1 MDCALRVVSSRV
13 SPGATREVQVALA
26 G

>member
-1 MDCALRVVSSRV
+1 MDCALRVVGSR
-13 SPGATREVQVALA
+13 SLDPSREVQVALA